1 MCASLASR
9 VQLVNPVTRACKE
22 KRESWE
28 PRELRETE
36 EGLGQL
42 DSKLAIPQN
51 LRYLF
56 MFALVHL
63 TRFVCLLY
71 MRSI

>member
-1 MCASLASR
+1 MCGSLASR
-9 VQLVNPVTRACKE
+9 VKLVNPVTKACKE
-22 KRESWE
+22 KQESRE

-51 LRYLF
+51 LSI
-56 MFALVHL
+56 
-63 TRFVCLLY
+63 CLCLPWC
-71 MRSI
+71 I